1 LKQLLQSLRSSDPAL
16 VIPMKRN
23 GGLLAILFLVPG
35 IIHLLPLSGLMG
47 AEALT
52 RLYGLDFGD
61 PNLEI
66 LMRHRAV
73 LFGMVGALLVA
84 AAFHARLRGAALAAG
99 LVSVL
104 SFLALAAGVGGYGAA
119 LQRVVVADLVALA
132 CLLLAVGLHRRREA

>member
-1 LKQLLQSLRSSDPAL
+1 
-16 VIPMKRN
+16 MKAN
-23 GGLLAILFLVPG
+23 SALLAILFLVPG

-84 AAFHARLRGAALAAG
+84 AAFHVRLRGPALLVG

-104 SFLALAAGVGGYGAA
+104 SFLALAWGVGGYGAA
-119 LQRVVVADLVALA
+119 VQRVVVADVVALA
-132 CLLLAVGLHRRREA
+132 CLLLAAGLHRRRNA